1 MSAVGST
8 RKCSLVDLEHLS
20 LNFTHADY
28 VIDCIDVVVV
38 VEETERSKLDDIE
51 ALEKTIEW
59 VLSNQPITA
68 RSRIYAV
75 VHHHRA
81 ADPHMSK
88 ALISRMQRARRR
100 KRNVIY
106 WCVGCKSKDELVRS
120 INSKFNLS
128 ITL

>member
-1 MSAVGST
+1 
-8 RKCSLVDLEHLS
+8 
-20 LNFTHADY
+20 

-38 VEETERSKLDDIE
+38 VEETKRSKPDDIE

-59 VLSNQPITA
+59 GLSNQLITA

-81 ADPHMSK
+81 ADPYISK
-88 ALISRMQRARRR
+88 ALVSRMQSARRR
-100 KRNVIY
+100 RRNVIY
-106 WCVGCKSKDELVRS
+106 WCVRCKSKDELVRS

>member
-1 MSAVGST
+1 VNAVKST
-8 RKCSLVDLEHLS
+8 RKCSLIDLERLG

-59 VLSNQPITA
+59 VLSSQSITA
-68 RSRIYAV
+68 CPRIYAV

-88 ALISRMQRARRR
+88 ALGSRMQSARRR
-100 KRNVIY
+100 RGNVIY
-106 WCVGCKSKDELVRS
+106 WFVRCKSKDELIRS
-120 INSKFNLS
+120 INSKFYLS